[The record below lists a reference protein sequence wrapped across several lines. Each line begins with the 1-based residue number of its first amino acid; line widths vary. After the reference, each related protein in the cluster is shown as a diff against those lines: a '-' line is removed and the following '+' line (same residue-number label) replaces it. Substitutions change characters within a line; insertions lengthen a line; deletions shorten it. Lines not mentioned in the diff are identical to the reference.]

1 MELGDGKET
10 ETSAAS
16 SDPMPAKIPLG
27 PSGSLLVLLGP
38 CWFQV
43 PEHFLSVED
52 TLVGH
57 AGRRE
62 EAIQASFAVRKHKIW
77 GKMIQKGPLVPKLL

>member
-16 SDPMPAKIPLG
+16 SHPIPAKIP
-27 PSGSLLVLLGP
+27 LGP

-43 PEHFLSVED
+43 PEHFLSMED
-52 TLVGH
+52 MLVG
-57 AGRRE
+57 GRKQFK
-62 EAIQASFAVRKHKIW
+62 QA
-77 GKMIQKGPLVPKLL
+77 LL